1 MSDKELWTT
10 FEKSGNIVDYLSYK
24 GIQLHNKAPEE
35 SKTGDR
41 TFESK
46 NNSDRDDIVRH
57 TYR

>member
-10 FEKSGNIVDYLSYK
+10 FEKTGNIVDYLSYK
-24 GIQLHNKAPEE
+24 GIQFHDTSPGE

-46 NNSDRDDIVRH
+46 NNGNRDDIIRD
-57 TYR
+57 TCR

>member
-10 FEKSGNIVDYLSYK
+10 FEKTGNIVDYLSYK
-24 GIQLHNKAPEE
+24 GIQFHDTPLEE